1 MADLLAPPAPP
12 PLAPDERRKLLSAA
26 RRHRAAW
33 LDDLCV
39 GLPATRRSRECSLV
53 DAICADAIPSAGA
66 VVRAL
71 CKAAGDD
78 GAVLPPGE
86 ADALDLARA
95 QPDATREGAAALAE
109 ALKHPRHAEA
119 ARALER
125 GGRGLGDVAELAARL
140 ANEVGADVE
149 AAEALV
155 RRARALYGDAAA
167 AATTVAAA
175 PAAAP
180 APRAAQQRNRVTARA
195 VRARRTGTSSSPS

>member
-86 ADALDLARA
+86 ALDLARA

-167 AATTVAAA
+167 AATTTV
-175 PAAAP
+175 AAAP